1 MLEDY
6 LKLIWAYLKIGLFGF
21 GGGYAMLSLIQREV
35 VDSGWITSQM
45 FTDIVAISQMT
56 PGPIG
61 INSATYIGYVVTGSV
76 LGSLVTTLTVVLPP
90 FVLTLIAAHYIE
102 HHRQSPFIKGAF
114 MGLRPVVV
122 GLIASAALLLM
133 NSENFGYETSERL
146 ITIAICVA
154 SFCTVYFTRVHPILV
169 IILAGLTGL
178 LVF

>member
-1 MLEDY
+1 MIETY
-6 LKLIWAYLKIGLFGF
+6 LKLASASLKLGLFGF
-21 GGGYAMLSLIQREV
+21 AGGYAMLPLIQREV

-45 FTDIVAISQMT
+45 FTAIVAISQMT

-90 FVLTLIAAHYIE
+90 FILTLIAAHYIE
-102 HHRQSPFIKGAF
+102 RHKQSTFIKGAF

-133 NSENFGYETSERL
+133 NSENFGYEVSERM

-154 SFCTVYFTRVHPILV
+154 SFCIVYFTRVHPILV
-169 IILAGLTGL
+169 IILAGITGL

>member
-1 MLEDY
+1 MLENY
-6 LKLIWAYLKIGLFGF
+6 LKLVWAYLKIGLFGF

-61 INSATYIGYVVTGSV
+61 INSATYIGYVVPGSV
-76 LGSLVTTLTVVLPP
+76 LGSLVTTFTVVLPP
-90 FVLTLIAAHYIE
+90 FILTLMASHYIQR
-102 HHRQSPFIKGAF
+102 HKHSPFIKGAF

-133 NSENFGYETSERL
+133 NSENFGYLASERM

-154 SFCTVYFTRVHPILV
+154 SFCIVYFTRIHPILL
-169 IILAGLTGL
+169 IILAGIIGL

>member
-1 MLEDY
+1 MIFFWLFVTFFE
-6 LKLIWAYLKIGLFGF
+6 IGVFGF
-21 GGGYAMLSLIQREV
+21 GGGYGMLSLIQNETV
-35 VDSGWITSQM
+35 EHWHWLSSSE

-90 FVLTLIAAHYIE
+90 FILTLIAAHYIE
-102 HHRQSPFIKGAF
+102 RHRQSPFIKGAF

-133 NSENFGYETSERL
+133 NSENFGYEVSERL
-146 ITIAICVA
+146 ITIAICAA
-154 SFCTVYFTRVHPILV
+154 SFCIVYFTRVHPILV
-169 IILAGLTGL
+169 IILAGITGL

>member
-1 MLEDY
+1 MLETY
-6 LKLIWAYLKIGLFGF
+6 LKLVWAYLKIGLFGF

-61 INSATYIGYVVTGSV
+61 INSATYIGYVVTGNV
-76 LGSLVTTLTVVLPP
+76 LGSIVATLTVVLPP
-90 FVLTLIAAHYIE
+90 FILTLIASHYIQR
-102 HHRQSPFIKGAF
+102 HKQSPFIKGAF
-114 MGLRPVVV
+114 IGLRPVVV

-133 NSENFGYETSERL
+133 NSENFGYLLDERL

-154 SFCTVYFTRVHPILV
+154 SFCIVYFTRVHPILV
-169 IILAGLTGL
+169 IILAGITGF

>member
-1 MLEDY
+1 MLNDY
-6 LKLIWAYLKIGLFGF
+6 LKLIWTYLKIGLFGF

-35 VDSGWITSQM
+35 VDSGWISSQM

-90 FVLTLIAAHYIE
+90 FILTLIAAHYIE
-102 HHRQSPFIKGAF
+102 RHRQSVFIKGAF

-133 NSENFGYETSERL
+133 NSENFGYEVGERM

-154 SFCTVYFTRVHPILV
+154 SFCVVYFTRVHPILV
-169 IILAGLTGL
+169 IILAGIIGL

>member
-1 MLEDY
+1 MLETY

-90 FVLTLIAAHYIE
+90 FILTLIASHYIE
-102 HHRQSPFIKGAF
+102 RHRQSPFIKVAF

-133 NSENFGYETSERL
+133 NSENFGYLNSEHM

-154 SFCTVYFTRVHPILV
+154 SFCIVYFTRVHPILV
-169 IILAGLTGL
+169 IILAGITGL